1 MKLSDRTIRMSA
13 VISLVLA
20 LLPGVASACAVCFTG
35 KEDDTRIAFGL
46 MTAFMTVMPFVICGG
61 VLWWL
66 RGRLKEIE
74 AMHERARE
82 ADTAIA
88 AHARTPLSSVSAV
101 ERCKRDR
108 ASLVSGP

>member
-1 MKLSDRTIRMSA
+1 MK
-13 VISLVLA
+13 SLKQTVRIVGLTLLGSA
-20 LLPGVASACAVCFTG
+20 LLPVAASACAVCFTG

-74 AMHERARE
+74 AMHERVRE
-82 ADTAIA
+82 EEGSASAPGPTA
-88 AHARTPLSSVSAV
+88 SSALSAV
-101 ERCKRDR
+101 D
-108 ASLVSGP
+108 GPTS